1 MNRQAS
7 INRVAR
13 VHTARIQKR
22 AALLDK
28 VKEPVA
34 IAFLESEAEKQ
45 KKHISSEGASG
56 LKALQKGLGLSSIDS
71 FIKAIG
77 QSKHDPKDPIQ
88 KMVAEATSRAK
99 SIGEAGD
106 ILGRFVNA
114 YQKHDVKEMANVVGV
129 EEKTMAVIL
138 LWYVKDNKSLVVRRA
153 SVSKLSSPEQAAMV
167 EKALDL
173 VGTVGSE
180 IVKYLDSGWEWLY
193 DFAWPK
199 VSAGWKGVLFLL
211 DKAWW
216 AISGAILKAGGLIKS
231 AIVSSTSAFGLLTV
245 LKVLGVGVLV
255 YYALIGFSWLSYNAL
270 RTPGRIIIEFPLK
283 AIYNLL
289 KRIAKGA
296 LKVSKKLYRLIKNAL
311 SGSEDTLDPEDPMLP
326 VLEDFTE

>member
-13 VHTARIQKR
+13 VHTARVQKR

-56 LKALQKGLGLSSIDS
+56 LKALQKSLGLRSIDS

-88 KMVAEATSRAK
+88 KMIAEATSRAR

-114 YQKHDVKEMANVVGV
+114 YQKRDVAEMANVVGV
-129 EEKTMAVIL
+129 EEKTMAIVL
-138 LWYVKDNKSLVVRRA
+138 LWYVKDNKSLAVRKA
-153 SVSKLSSPEQAAMV
+153 SVSKISTPEQAAMV

-180 IVKYLDSGWEWLY
+180 VVKYLDAGWQWLY
-193 DFAWPK
+193 NFAWPK
-199 VSAGWKGVLFLL
+199 LGAGWKGVLFLL

-216 AISGAILKAGGLIKS
+216 GVSGAVMKAGGLIKS
-231 AIVSSTSAFGLLTV
+231 AIVSSTSAFGILAV
-245 LKVLGVGVLV
+245 LKVLGIGILV
-255 YYALIGFSWLSYNAL
+255 YYTLIGLSWLSYNAL

-283 AIYNLL
+283 AIYNIL
-289 KRIAKGA
+289 KRITKGA
-296 LKVSKKLYRLIKNAL
+296 IKISKKLYRLIKGAL
-311 SGSEDTLDPEDPMLP
+311 SGSDEALDPEDPMLP
-326 VLEDFTE
+326 VVEEFTE